1 MKNNEKILKCLQNV
15 FDYKKINENST
26 SENIPDWDSVA
37 TINLVMEIEKQFNVK
52 IKTDEIIKIQ
62 SFNNIKEILKNKG
75 MKFQKII

>member
-75 MKFQKII
+75 MKF